1 MERRTEMES
10 TGLTVPGCVGQT
22 VGSRKL
28 ESGSEWLPFSRSE
41 SPASTPGLLGSAR
54 RGSLLAWAF
63 LTDRTGDSL
72 VAREPKRIAV
82 PSLEM
87 TPSF

>member
-1 MERRTEMES
+1 MGRRTEMES
-10 TGLTVPGCVGQT
+10 IGIKVPGCVGQT
-22 VGSRKL
+22 VGSWKL

-41 SPASTPGLLGSAR
+41 SPASVPGILGSAR
-54 RGSLLAWAF
+54 GGSLLEWAF
-63 LTDRTGDSL
+63 LTDRVGDSL

-82 PSLEM
+82 PSLDM